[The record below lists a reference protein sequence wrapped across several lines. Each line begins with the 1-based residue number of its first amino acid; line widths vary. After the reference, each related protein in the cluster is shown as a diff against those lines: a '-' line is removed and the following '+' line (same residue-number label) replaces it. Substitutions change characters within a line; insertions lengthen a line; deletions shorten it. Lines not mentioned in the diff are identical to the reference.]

1 MTLEIVRYTTRSSH
15 GDGSRPDVNLSNSGP
30 SGRDNNPEGKRLV
43 FPRRRTIKSAVSS
56 TLNPPAMRYHAIA
69 A

>member
-1 MTLEIVRYTTRSSH
+1 MVLEIVRYTAKFSH
-15 GDGSRPDVNLSNSGP
+15 GDDRRLDVNLSNDGTP
-30 SGRDNNPEGKRLV
+30 GTDNNPEGKRLV

-56 TLNPPAMRYHAIA
+56 TLSPPAMRYSAIA